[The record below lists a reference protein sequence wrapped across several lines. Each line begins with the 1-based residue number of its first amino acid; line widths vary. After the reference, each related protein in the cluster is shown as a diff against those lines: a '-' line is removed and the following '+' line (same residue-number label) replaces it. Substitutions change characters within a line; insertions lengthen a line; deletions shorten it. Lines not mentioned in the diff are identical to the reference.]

1 VQGRRGPSHVTDRT
15 GGKFPATQQLLHRT
29 KVYATHGIPGFCR
42 KIRFLGKIQK
52 SGVRNSMT
60 YRLPNSRKSNFA
72 TEPIIIPQTGVSRL
86 KSATHKNLRLN
97 HSRCS
102 APGDQHVGAQNQ
114 SHRALQQH
122 AATARFTLV
131 ARLPCRPARFSHDS
145 NILRKYG
152 TEGAA
157 HLRYSP
163 LMNACTG
170 GSHAA
175 EYVPSP
181 CGTKAGGRSRQRA
194 NPERHSG

>member
-1 VQGRRGPSHVTDRT
+1 RPRNDQTV
-15 GGKFPATQQLLHRT
+15 LL
-29 KVYATHGIPGFCR
+29 
-42 KIRFLGKIQK
+42 
-52 SGVRNSMT
+52 S
-60 YRLPNSRKSNFA
+60 RL
-72 TEPIIIPQTGVSRL
+72 IISSQTGVIRL
-86 KSATHKNLRLN
+86 KSATHKNLRQN

-102 APGDQHVGAQNQ
+102 APGDQHVGAYNQ
-114 SHRALQQH
+114 SHTALQQH
-122 AATARFTLV
+122 AAPARFTIV
-131 ARLPCRPARFSHDS
+131 ARPPCRPARFSHDS

-163 LMNACTG
+163 LINACTG

-181 CGTKAGGRSRQRA
+181 CGTKAGGLSRQRA